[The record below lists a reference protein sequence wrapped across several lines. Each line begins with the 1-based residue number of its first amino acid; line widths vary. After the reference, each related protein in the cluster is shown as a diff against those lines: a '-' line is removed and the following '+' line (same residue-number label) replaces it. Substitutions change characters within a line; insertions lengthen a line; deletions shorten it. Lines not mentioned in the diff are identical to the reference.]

1 MLSILFLANLYKMTR
16 LMRQSP
22 HIPSVRFV
30 LVTFK
35 QCQNRD
41 SNISFLAPGHRV
53 KELKEMIYDQLLL
66 LFQIPEDMG
75 REVGLDCGLP
85 F

>member
-1 MLSILFLANLYKMTR
+1 MVKLTR
-16 LMRQSP
+16 RSSC
-22 HIPSVRFV
+22 IRFARVVSV
-30 LVTFK
+30 TST
-35 QCQNRD
+35 QCPNRD
-41 SNISFLAPGHRV
+41 SNMSFLAPGHGV

-66 LFQIPEDMG
+66 RFQILEDMG